1 MELFWERGYEGVT
14 LDNLLQAM
22 GGISPPSFYNAFKS
36 KEALFRE
43 AVDLFVA
50 TVGAPGARALAEAPT
65 ARDGVEAALQHA
77 ALAFTQ
83 PGKPHG
89 CLLIGGATNCSQENN
104 GAQAYVQGLRRQTS
118 RNIRARL
125 ARAIDAGE
133 ISPDADIDGI
143 TASYVTVL
151 NGIGVRAAD
160 GASRQELLAAAAGAM
175 AAWPSLVG
183 LSRKSS
189 HKAFSRPSRPRQR

>member
-22 GGISPPSFYNAFKS
+22 GGISPPSFYNAFGS
-36 KEALFRE
+36 KEALFKE

-50 TVGAPGARALAEAPT
+50 TVGSPGARALKEAPT
-65 ARDGVEAALQHA
+65 AREGIEAALQHA

-89 CLLIGGATNCSQENN
+89 CLLVGGATNCSAENK
-104 GAQAYVQGLRRQTS
+104 GPQDYVQGLRRQTS
-118 RNIRARL
+118 RHMKARL
-125 ARAIDAGE
+125 ARGVEDGE
-133 ISPDADIDGI
+133 ISPKADLDAIS
-143 TASYVTVL
+143 AFYVTVL
-151 NGIGVRAAD
+151 NGISMRAGD
-160 GASRQELLAAAAGAM
+160 GASRKELLAAAMGAM

-183 LSRKSS
+183 APATPRKAVRRASS
-189 HKAFSRPSRPRQR
+189 